1 MGLDASIFKIKAVHK
16 PRTSLK
22 LLKRVKRYFSRV
34 LNWDSKSEHL
44 TILHAYYT
52 LRVDQYSWY
61 IFRILCWAGGYL
73 LTISAFNANRICS
86 GVWSCPSISS
96 MACDVIMISS
106 QNLWGKKTLFSQGNW
121 ANIHKFPFCI
131 FNKISWQWSDLQ
143 RIRSVLAT
151 VSKYRI
157 RTDWSD
163 YWSILLR
170 FLQMRVDRGRIHL
183 PIAWTKD
190 E

>member
-1 MGLDASIFKIKAVHK
+1 MNDVFKFFMGLDTSIFKIKAVHK
-16 PRTSLK
+16 SRTSLK

-61 IFRILCWAGGYL
+61 IFRILCWAGSYL

-86 GVWSCPSISS
+86 GVWSCSSISS
-96 MACDVIMISS
+96 MAFDVILISS

-131 FNKISWQWSDLQ
+131 FNKILWQWSF
-143 RIRSVLAT
+143 AANPECACN
-151 VSKYRI
+151 
-157 RTDWSD
+157 
-163 YWSILLR
+163 SI
-170 FLQMRVDRGRIHL
+170 
-183 PIAWTKD
+183 
-190 E
+190 